1 MKFNRRRTAKPVQII
16 ESSLLSRDPLER
28 EVKATHVRMF
38 EETGFKVCDL
48 SQPRAVYGGLIDF
61 PDVIAFYN
69 DATVLVEEKK
79 NRGKVRP
86 GQAAFR
92 QALLSF
98 VGPHLYHLIAPTD
111 DQVWNVINT
120 IRGLPWRNRDRSMIH
135 VVTGVAKQG
144 DGLMTWPVKAYRAFP
159 DANAHATKANATQL
173 SVSEQ
178 RQAIE
183 LDFSISPT
191 ERQNRIL
198 RLLNPYDKVN
208 NGFNG
213 HPDCGLYRVTSLEF
227 EG

>member
-1 MKFNRRRTAKPVQII
+1 MKFGRRRSPRIV
-16 ESSLLSRDPLER
+16 ESALLSRDPLER

-38 EETGFKVCDL
+38 EEAGFKVCDL

-69 DATVLVEEKK
+69 DVTVLVEEKK

-92 QALLSF
+92 QSLLQHT
-98 VGPHLYHLIAPTD
+98 GPHLYHLIAPTD

-120 IRGLPWRNRDRSMIH
+120 IRGLPWRNRDKSVIH

-144 DGLMTWPVKAYRAFP
+144 DGLMTWPVKAYRALP
-159 DANAHATKANATQL
+159 DANAHATKANAVQL
-173 SVSEQ
+173 SVAE
-178 RQAIE
+178 RRKAIE
-183 LDFSISPT
+183 LDFSISQT
-191 ERQNRIL
+191 ERQKAIL
-198 RLLNPYDKVN
+198 QLYNQYDKVN

-213 HPDCGLYRVTSLEF
+213 HPDCGLYRVTSLDF